1 MQLFDVT
8 KIDADWDVTDEDDV
22 DTDANRAA
30 FPDAFRWLCCDA
42 SGARPG
48 CRRGRHEAN
57 PELSLKGRGA
67 TASQESS
74 LERDPLRL
82 DEEGFPYV
90 EDDDLSEEGEE
101 PDHDDDE
108 ASSLPQPRRGRL
120 GDRPL
125 ERRSASREE
134 ASALREGRRRWE
146 GDGRNGWM
154 KT

>member
-8 KIDADWDVTDEDDV
+8 KIEAGWDGTDGTDED

-30 FPDAFRWLCCDA
+30 FPDAFRWLCCNVEG
-42 SGARPG
+42 SRPG

-57 PELSLKGRGA
+57 PELSLKGRGSG
-67 TASQESS
+67 SQESS
-74 LERDPLRL
+74 LERDPLQL
-82 DEEGFPYV
+82 DGGHLANESEEEVEDEEEESSPAV
-90 EDDDLSEEGEE
+90 EQSN
-101 PDHDDDE
+101 
-108 ASSLPQPRRGRL
+108 SSGNGSLKPRQMP

-134 ASALREGRRRWE
+134 AKRRDEGGSSR
-146 GDGRNGWM
+146 